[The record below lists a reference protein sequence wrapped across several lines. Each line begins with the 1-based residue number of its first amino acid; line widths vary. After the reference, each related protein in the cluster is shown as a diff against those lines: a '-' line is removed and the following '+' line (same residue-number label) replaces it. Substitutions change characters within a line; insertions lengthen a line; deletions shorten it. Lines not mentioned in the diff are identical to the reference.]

1 MAKTP
6 AKSLS
11 NFIRLA
17 ICVAAMWFVL
27 RGVKVND
34 RVVLLGGVQELTGT
48 VTDLGDRVSI
58 RVLDGSLRIIA
69 LDELAVDEQG
79 KPRIEYGLRTAWQ
92 NSRGGYLLLAV
103 LIYLPT
109 ILLQGIRLQW
119 LLRAQTIGLRY
130 WECVKLSVAG
140 NFLNFATPLGSN
152 AGDVFK
158 AVVVTKHTDRKTEA
172 VATIALDRVIGL
184 GTLLLCVGAI
194 TIFCSAEGP
203 LEKLRPYVLTLVGI
217 GVVSV
222 MAYLSPFIRPAFR
235 ATGKASLLVV
245 PGAWL
250 ESAATSSWF
259 HHIVRIDRA
268 ARELAR
274 RRAIVF
280 GAVFVTVLLQTMAM
294 TAYFCVAV
302 ALQLDAHL
310 GNMLEYYAYFYTGTV
325 VQALP
330 GPPQG
335 LGTVELAYRYFF
347 APFGSVSQ
355 IVCMAFMIRLMVLA
369 CALPGLLVT
378 LTGSYK
384 PRQMHA
390 EVVPSAV
397 PGAH

>member
-6 AKSLS
+6 AISLS

-34 RVVLLGGVQELTGT
+34 SVMLLGGVQELTGT
-48 VTDLGDRVSI
+48 VTDLGDRISI
-58 RVLDGSLRIIA
+58 QQAGFAGRGLDGSLRIVA
-69 LDELAVDEQG
+69 LDEVAVDEQG
-79 KPRIEYGLRTAWQ
+79 KPRIEYGLRTAWR
-92 NSRGGYLLLAV
+92 NSRGGYLLIAL
-103 LIYLPT
+103 LIYFPT
-109 ILLQGIRLQW
+109 VFLQGIRLRW
-119 LLRAQTIGLRY
+119 LLRAQTICLGY

-194 TIFCSAEGP
+194 TIFCSAEGR
-203 LEKLRPYVLTLVGI
+203 LGKLRPYVLTAVGI

-222 MAYLSPFIRPAFR
+222 IAYLSPFIRPAFR
-235 ATGKASLLVV
+235 AVV
-245 PGAWL
+245 PGRWL
-250 ESAATSSWF
+250 ESAAASSLF
-259 HHIVRIDRA
+259 SHVLRMDSA
-268 ARELAR
+268 ARGLAR

-294 TAYFCVAV
+294 TAYFFVAL

-310 GNMLEYYAYFYTGTV
+310 RNMFEYYAYFYTGTV

-355 IVCMAFMIRLMVLA
+355 IVCMAFMIRLMVLV

-384 PRQMHA
+384 PRDMHT
-390 EVVPSAV
+390 ETVPSVVPD
-397 PGAH
+397 AH